1 MRENVIN
8 HDWKGAENEM
18 RNSKWFSQVPNR
30 AERLCTRMGNILV

>member
-8 HDWKGAENEM
+8 HDWKGAESEM

-30 AERLCTRMGNILV
+30 AERLCVRMGNISV